1 MQDRPGNWKAMAL
14 GVGAVAG
21 AATGLAAAY
30 VLVRRAERR
39 GESLTVSTGEG
50 LRLGLLVMGLLR
62 EVAALP
68 DRSER

>member
-1 MQDRPGNWKAMAL
+1 MEDRPRNWKAMAL
-14 GVGAVAG
+14 VTGAVMG
-21 AATGLAAAY
+21 AVTGLAAAF

-39 GESLTVSTGEG
+39 GEALNVSTGEG

-68 DRSER
+68 DRGEH

>member
-1 MQDRPGNWKAMAL
+1 MQDRPRNWKAMAL
-14 GVGAVAG
+14 VVGAVAG
-21 AATGLAAAY
+21 AITGLAAAL
-30 VLVRRAERR
+30 VLVRRAEKR

-68 DRSER
+68 DRGER

>member
-1 MQDRPGNWKAMAL
+1 MQDRPANWKAMAL
-14 GVGAVAG
+14 VVGAVAG

-30 VLVRRAERR
+30 VLVRRAEKR
-39 GESLTVSTGEG
+39 GEALAVSTGEG

-68 DRSER
+68 DRGER

>member
-14 GVGAVAG
+14 VVGAVVG
-21 AATGLAAAY
+21 AATGLAAAF
-30 VLVRRAERR
+30 VLVRRAEKR
-39 GESLTVSTGEG
+39 GESLNVSTGEG

-68 DRSER
+68 DRGER

>member
-1 MQDRPGNWKAMAL
+1 MQDRPRNWKAMAL
-14 GVGAVAG
+14 VVGAVAG
-21 AATGLAAAY
+21 AITGLAAAL
-30 VLVRRAERR
+30 VLVRRAEKR

-68 DRSER
+68 DRGEH

>member
-14 GVGAVAG
+14 VVGAVAG
-21 AATGLAAAY
+21 AATGLAAAF
-30 VLVRRAERR
+30 VLVRRAEKR
-39 GESLTVSTGEG
+39 GESLNVSTGEG

-68 DRSER
+68 DRGER

>member
-1 MQDRPGNWKAMAL
+1 MQDRPRNWKAMAL
-14 GVGAVAG
+14 VVGAVAG
-21 AATGLAAAY
+21 ATTGLAAAL
-30 VLVRRAERR
+30 VLVRRAEKR

-68 DRSER
+68 DRGER

>member
-1 MQDRPGNWKAMAL
+1 MQDRPGNWKMMAL
-14 GVGAVAG
+14 VVGAVAG
-21 AATGLAAAY
+21 AITGLAAAL
-30 VLVRRAERR
+30 VLVRRAEKR

-68 DRSER
+68 DRGER